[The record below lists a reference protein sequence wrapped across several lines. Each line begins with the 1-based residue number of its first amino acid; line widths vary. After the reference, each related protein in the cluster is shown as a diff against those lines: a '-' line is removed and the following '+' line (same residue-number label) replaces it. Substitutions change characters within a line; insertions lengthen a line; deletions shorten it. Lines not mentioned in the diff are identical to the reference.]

1 MSLTSNIQKILA
13 PMALTMLAIVL
24 GGTLLVIT
32 PAFRRVER
40 QNTQRITSQAMF
52 ELTSQIDTLDAMA
65 HDHALSENIY
75 DFAIDP
81 VENQGVADTGFSD
94 SFFLSQGIS
103 DVFVLNNSGDIIFE
117 KSFANETEKQAPTRE
132 RLANLLSNPQLTIFS
147 DANDKISG
155 ILAAPEGTFIV
166 AARLIVN
173 SNDKEVIAGTLIMTR
188 PFNESIISSISNSAG
203 LPVKLYSYSD
213 DTLPDDLKN
222 AQQYLSAAPDSTK
235 FYSKA
240 IDMDT
245 TAGYG
250 IIYDIYGNPAMVLQV
265 LIPRDIYHTAIVTIQ
280 AYMAFI
286 ILFHIVS
293 IIVSIYLIRR
303 FIISRVQK
311 TADFTKY
318 VSASND
324 LSKRL
329 EITGNDE
336 IAELET
342 SLNTMIDTLKNTQ
355 EQLHINQRNEEELR
369 RTIES
374 VTEAISTID
383 MNLNI
388 VNCNDAS
395 VSLFEYGSKQEIIG
409 KKAMDFI
416 APCDRASTQEIIRQM
431 TEQGYSGIHEINMLK
446 GSGEKFIAEIS
457 GAIVKKTEGTPLCF
471 VTSARDITERKNA
484 ETRLKAQ
491 YDIIERILATL
502 PQAVM
507 VVSEKKK
514 VILANHAFY
523 SIFNIHERD
532 VKGKSLIHFLPV
544 KELDDIISSTLVGDN
559 ASFHVD
565 FGLEI
570 SGRKRTYSA
579 TAISMPPHETLLL
592 FVDLTEIRERTE
604 KLFLN
609 DRLASI
615 GELASG
621 VAHELGSP
629 LSSIIMFSELLRQQD
644 LPQTALDDIQTIE
657 SEAHRGAEIIKNLL
671 AFARKNSADKQKI
684 NITSI
689 LDAVLKLRSHEH
701 KIKNITVVKNLD
713 SNLPE
718 VSVDFT
724 RMEQVFLNIIINA
737 EQAMFEAH
745 KRGTLTITATSNKNQ
760 VKISFADDGIGI
772 SEENKK
778 YIFDPFFTTKPVGEG
793 TGLGLSICYGIVRQH
808 GGNLS
813 VSSQEGA
820 GATFTLKLPVA
831 DTSDNPR
838 T

>member
-1 MSLTSNIQKILA
+1 
-13 PMALTMLAIVL
+13 
-24 GGTLLVIT
+24 
-32 PAFRRVER
+32 
-40 QNTQRITSQAMF
+40 
-52 ELTSQIDTLDAMA
+52 
-65 HDHALSENIY
+65 
-75 DFAIDP
+75 
-81 VENQGVADTGFSD
+81 
-94 SFFLSQGIS
+94 
-103 DVFVLNNSGDIIFE
+103 
-117 KSFANETEKQAPTRE
+117 
-132 RLANLLSNPQLTIFS
+132 
-147 DANDKISG
+147 
-155 ILAAPEGTFIV
+155 
-166 AARLIVN
+166 
-173 SNDKEVIAGTLIMTR
+173 
-188 PFNESIISSISNSAG
+188 
-203 LPVKLYSYSD
+203 
-213 DTLPDDLKN
+213 
-222 AQQYLSAAPDSTK
+222 
-235 FYSKA
+235 
-240 IDMDT
+240 
-245 TAGYG
+245 
-250 IIYDIYGNPAMVLQV
+250 MVLQV
-265 LIPRDIYHTAIVTIQ
+265 LIPRDIYRTAIAAIHTYV
-280 AYMAFI
+280 AFI
-286 ILFHIVS
+286 VLFHIVS
-293 IIVSIYLIRR
+293 IIFSSNLLRR
-303 FIISRVQK
+303 HVISRVKK
-311 TADFTKY
+311 TADFAKY
-318 VSASND
+318 VSTSND
-324 LSKRL
+324 LSRRL

-342 SLNTMIDTLKNTQ
+342 SLNTMIDTLDYTQ
-355 EQLHINQRNEEELR
+355 KQLRTKQENEEELR
-369 RTIES
+369 RTMES

-383 MNLNI
+383 LDLN
-388 VNCNDAS
+388 VLDCNDAA

-409 KKAMDFI
+409 KKATEFV
-416 APCDRASTQEIIRQM
+416 APCDLASALEIMRHMI
-431 TEQGYSGIHEINMLK
+431 EQGYSGMHEIGMLK
-446 GSGEKFIAEIS
+446 SSGEKFIAEIS
-457 GAIVKKTEGTPLCF
+457 GAVVKNAEGIPLCF

-532 VKGKSLIHFLPV
+532 VKGKALSHFLPV
-544 KELDDIISSTLVGDN
+544 KELDDIISCALMEDKTSL
-559 ASFHVD
+559 HVD

-579 TAISMPPHETLLL
+579 TAISMPPRETLLL

-621 VAHELGSP
+621 VAHELGTP
-629 LSSIIMFSELLRQQD
+629 LSSIILFSELLRQQD

-657 SEAHRGAEIIKNLL
+657 SEAHRGAEIIRNLL
-671 AFARKNSADKQKI
+671 TFARKNTANKQKV

-701 KIKNITVVKNLD
+701 KIKNITVVKTI
-713 SNLPE
+713 SENLPE

-724 RMEQVFLNIIINA
+724 RMEQVFLNIIVNA
-737 EQAMFEAH
+737 EQSMSEAH
-745 KRGTLTITATSNKNQ
+745 KKGTLTISATSNKSH

-813 VSSQEGA
+813 VSSREGA
-820 GATFTLKLPVA
+820 GATFTLELPVA
-831 DTSDNPR
+831 DTSDNPQ